1 MHFIF
6 VVGESAAIVMSS
18 YAIFSIL
25 ARARGYIK
33 LVYRFG
39 RIVLFGSLDLV
50 APWQGIFVV
59 DDGCTTA
66 IVISSYAI
74 FSRLARARGYI
85 KLVYT
90 FG

>member
-1 MHFIF
+1 
-6 VVGESAAIVMSS
+6 MSS
-18 YAIFSIL
+18 L

-39 RIVLFGSLDLV
+39 RIVLFGLDLV

-85 KLVYT
+85 KLVYRADPKT
-90 FG
+90 QKQMQTN